1 MPAKIN
7 AIGTYILVSIFIML
21 IEYLS
26 GVQLNIQLN
35 IYHYSGLIIEEFS
48 NIATPMLPTTGN
60 WADSANDAIFMMNI
74 MKFFLHVLSS
84 PIPPLIAAIIVYLK
98 HKKESM

>member
-26 GVQLNIQLN
+26 GVQLNI
-35 IYHYSGLIIEEFS
+35 YHYLGLIIEEFS

-84 PIPPLIAAIIVYLK
+84 PIPLIAAIIVYLK

>member
-7 AIGTYILVSIFIML
+7 AIGTYLVSIFIML

-26 GVQLNIQLN
+26 GVQLNI
-35 IYHYSGLIIEEFS
+35 YHYLGLIIEEFS
-48 NIATPMLPTTGN
+48 NIVTPMLPTTGN

-98 HKKESM
+98 HEKESM

>member
-26 GVQLNIQLN
+26 GVQLNI
-35 IYHYSGLIIEEFS
+35 YHYLGLIIEEFS

>member
-7 AIGTYILVSIFIML
+7 ILVSIFIML
-21 IEYLS
+21 IGYLS
-26 GVQLNIQLN
+26 GVPLN
-35 IYHYSGLIIEEFS
+35 IYHCLDLTIEEFS
-48 NIATPMLPTTGN
+48 NIVTPMLPTTGN